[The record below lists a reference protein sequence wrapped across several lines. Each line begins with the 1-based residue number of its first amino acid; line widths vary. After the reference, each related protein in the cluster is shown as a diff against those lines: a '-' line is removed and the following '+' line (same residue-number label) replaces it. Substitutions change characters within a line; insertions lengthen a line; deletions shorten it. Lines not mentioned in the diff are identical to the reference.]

1 MYINYNSSEWTY
13 CNFSFM
19 STNSI
24 VWCFCRNSGTLFQI
38 KNPSAAILFFSLH
51 LCTSLIYRLLSA
63 HTDRTDLITAVLR
76 EPHASPVGLKVLC
89 ISEAIIKS
97 PNFEPCSS
105 TSPPLN
111 HNYEKS
117 FSLLRCSHSP
127 HSYVI
132 AFLRHLPKQRKPR
145 LVFDLKK
152 RQRLLCSLKLKAGTG
167 TAFCNSA
174 ILSLK

>member
-1 MYINYNSSEWTY
+1 MNEHTVIFLSCQQILLCDAFAETVVR
-13 CNFSFM
+13 FSRLRIHLQQF
-19 STNSI
+19 
-24 VWCFCRNSGTLFQI
+24 
-38 KNPSAAILFFSLH
+38 LFFSLH

-132 AFLRHLPKQRKPR
+132 AFLRRLPKQRKPR

>member
-1 MYINYNSSEWTY
+1 MNEHTVIFLSYQQILLCDAFAEPVLR
-13 CNFSFM
+13 FSRLRIHLQQF
-19 STNSI
+19 
-24 VWCFCRNSGTLFQI
+24 
-38 KNPSAAILFFSLH
+38 LFFSLH
-51 LCTSLIYRLLSA
+51 PCTSLIYRLLSA

-76 EPHASPVGLKVLC
+76 EPHASPVGLIVLC

-97 PNFEPCSS
+97 PNFKPCPA

-111 HNYEKS
+111 HNSDEKS

-132 AFLRHLPKQRKPR
+132 AFLRRLPKQSKPR
-145 LVFDLKK
+145 LVFDLK
-152 RQRLLCSLKLKAGTG
+152 QRLRLLRSLKSKAGTG